1 MELDG
6 DIFGFF
12 LKNGENTEQKDLPI
26 NLKCFGQGKFK
37 SDFLNKVANDIN
49 VYKIKLEE

>member
-6 DIFGFF
+6 DMFGFL
-12 LKNGENTEQKDLPI
+12 LKNGENVEQKDLPI
-26 NLKCFGQGKFK
+26 NLKCLRQGKFK

-49 VYKIKLEE
+49 VYKIKWEE